1 MQVYKAFFKVISK
14 NLTEIIIYV
23 AVLLFFAIALGNTA
37 DNPEDMDF
45 KETKINVA
53 FINNDEDSKIVD
65 GLRSYIGENSN
76 IVDLKNNKTD
86 LQDALFFREVEYI
99 INIPKGFTEKVLSGN
114 KNVNIEKNTI
124 PNSGSEVYMDN
135 LINRYLNTAKMYTS
149 AINNISQEELIK
161 FVNKDL
167 SYDTKVEISSNAN
180 GSVVN
185 SNCRNYYNFLSYS
198 LFAILILGV
207 SAVMTTFNNKD
218 LKMRNLSSALTLR
231 SMNYQMI
238 LGNITFTALLWMIMI
253 VASFVMYGSYMFTI
267 NGLLFLLNSFVF
279 SIAVLS
285 ISLLIGNLIN
295 SKNAMSAAA
304 NVVSLGSCFISGV
317 FVPQAYLGESVINIA
332 RFNPTYWYVKANNE
346 ISLLVNYSNEN
357 LTPIFMSMLVVC
369 GFALAILAVTLVVIK
384 QRRLSNY

>member
-23 AVLLFFAIALGNTA
+23 AVFLFFAIALGNTA

-99 INIPKGFTEKVLSGN
+99 INIPKGFTEKVLSRN

>member
-1 MQVYKAFFKVISK
+1 
-14 NLTEIIIYV
+14 
-23 AVLLFFAIALGNTA
+23 
-37 DNPEDMDF
+37 
-45 KETKINVA
+45 
-53 FINNDEDSKIVD
+53 
-65 GLRSYIGENSN
+65 
-76 IVDLKNNKTD
+76 
-86 LQDALFFREVEYI
+86 
-99 INIPKGFTEKVLSGN
+99 
-114 KNVNIEKNTI
+114 
-124 PNSGSEVYMDN
+124 
-135 LINRYLNTAKMYTS
+135 
-149 AINNISQEELIK
+149 
-161 FVNKDL
+161 
-167 SYDTKVEISSNAN
+167 
-180 GSVVN
+180 
-185 SNCRNYYNFLSYS
+185 
-198 LFAILILGV
+198 
-207 SAVMTTFNNKD
+207 MTTFNNKD

-238 LGNITFTALLWMIMI
+238 LGNITFTVLLWMIMI